1 MSKIILN
8 NVKKHYIW
16 GEERID
22 VLKGI
27 SLSLEEKTFTCIIG
41 ESGSGKTT
49 LLNLMGGLDSPDSG
63 SIIFNGQEISSFKDH
78 EISLLRNRNMGFIF
92 QFYNLLQDFTVLE
105 NVMLPY
111 YIYSHQQKEALEKA
125 KEILCQL
132 GLEHR
137 ISYYPSRLSG
147 GEQQRVAIARAL
159 INKPDILFADEPTGS
174 LDKENR
180 EKVMEMLLTL
190 KKEYLFT
197 LIMVTHDPQIAK
209 LADKKVYLNYGVI
222 EKIL

>member
-125 KEILCQL
+125 KEVLCQL

>member
-1 MSKIILN
+1 
-8 NVKKHYIW
+8 
-16 GEERID
+16 
-22 VLKGI
+22 
-27 SLSLEEKTFTCIIG
+27 
-41 ESGSGKTT
+41 
-49 LLNLMGGLDSPDSG
+49 
-63 SIIFNGQEISSFKDH
+63 
-78 EISLLRNRNMGFIF
+78 
-92 QFYNLLQDFTVLE
+92 
-105 NVMLPY
+105 MLPY

-125 KEILCQL
+125 KEVLCQL